1 MSFKGIRGVCRR
13 PHFLSLGKKK
23 ALDKDNDKVLWDNY
37 WNILEYCA
45 VTNTFS
51 LSHTAY
57 PHFYFSFLP
66 NKSLL
71 PSPSQSLALTFLL
84 ILLLSSFHSFVS
96 LFLPSFSSISP
107 SPSLSL
113 FPLFLSQNHTPC
125 QFLSPYLHLFPYFYT
140 YPTPHFILCWW
151 RRLMS
156 PLFPLNIV
164 SRGGTLY

>member
-13 PHFLSLGKKK
+13 PHFLPLEKKKK
-23 ALDKDNDKVLWDNY
+23 ALGKDNDKVLWDNY

-113 FPLFLSQNHTPC
+113 FPLFLSQNHTPLSVSFSISASVSLSFTPNTSLPSSLEDFDC
-125 QFLSPYLHLFPYFYT
+125 VTVRFTWSFLKVL
-140 YPTPHFILCWW
+140 
-151 RRLMS
+151 
-156 PLFPLNIV
+156 
-164 SRGGTLY
+164 

>member
-13 PHFLSLGKKK
+13 PHFLPLEKKKK
-23 ALDKDNDKVLWDNY
+23 ALGKDNDKVLWDNY

-66 NKSLL
+66 KKSLL

-113 FPLFLSQNHTPC
+113 FPLFLSQNHTP
-125 QFLSPYLHLFPYFYT
+125 LSVSFSISASVSLSFTPILLFHPLWK
-140 YPTPHFILCWW
+140 IL
-151 RRLMS
+151 
-156 PLFPLNIV
+156 IV
-164 SRGGTLY
+164 SR

>member
-13 PHFLSLGKKK
+13 PHFLPLEKKKK
-23 ALDKDNDKVLWDNY
+23 ALGKDNDKVLWDNY

-96 LFLPSFSSISP
+96 LFLPSFLLIYFSLSISVSFPIIPFSKSHTFVSFFLHICICFLILHSQYFSSI
-107 SPSLSL
+107 LSGGFWL
-113 FPLFLSQNHTPC
+113 CHGKI
-125 QFLSPYLHLFPYFYT
+125 YV
-140 YPTPHFILCWW
+140 IL
-151 RRLMS
+151 
-156 PLFPLNIV
+156 P
-164 SRGGTLY
+164 

>member
-13 PHFLSLGKKK
+13 PHFLSLEKKK

-96 LFLPSFSSISP
+96 LFLPSFLLIYFSLSISVSFP
-107 SPSLSL
+107 IIPFSKSHTLSVSFSISASVSL
-113 FPLFLSQNHTPC
+113 FLYLSYPPLHTLLVTTTDVP
-125 QFLSPYLHLFPYFYT
+125 S
-140 YPTPHFILCWW
+140 
-151 RRLMS
+151 
-156 PLFPLNIV
+156 V
-164 SRGGTLY
+164 SFKHS